1 MSNKSYHSLLCG
13 VIGIF
18 LFIVLWNINR
28 ESFWGDEAFSVYS
41 IGRGENTKYSPAKL
55 GFSIFLA
62 YYFK

>member
-41 IGRGENTKYSPAKL
+41 IGGGGAIK
-55 GFSIFLA
+55 
-62 YYFK
+62 

>member
-41 IGRGENTKYSPAKL
+41 IMGGGA
-55 GFSIFLA
+55 
-62 YYFK
+62 